1 MEDPR
6 DSIGRLGNRVT
17 PSKNLGQFSLKTR
30 GTTLREHLRPDLPF
44 MFVHVFVSSFGS
56 LGSQHSKVVS
66 RCHWWNCCPWF
77 LHLGFDLPWHAIGPW
92 FFRPSSGTRNGA
104 QAHSADQ
111 VQPCTTMYNQQNW
124 ALGRARLPIWAAN
137 SCKLLTLNP
146 IMDSSRGIMGIGIKP
161 Y

>member
-30 GTTLREHLRPDLPF
+30 GRLSGSISVRICRRFF
-44 MFVHVFVSSFGS
+44 MFLFPLSDHWDPNTGKSFPG
-56 LGSQHSKVVS
+56 
-66 RCHWWNCCPWF
+66 
-77 LHLGFDLPWHAIGPW
+77 AIGGIVVHDFCTSASICHGMPW
-92 FFRPSSGTRNGA
+92 LFRPSSGTRNGA

-161 Y
+161 DE